1 MNPLRV
7 GTRPEIA
14 LLLSCSRV
22 TVDSR
27 HAQRI
32 KELSRNN
39 IDWNDLLGLAERHG
53 LLPLLFHHLNSIY
66 PEAVP
71 GPVLSKLQDHFNA
84 NLGHN
89 RFFTGEMLRVLNLFE
104 NQGILAV
111 PFKGPVL
118 ASSVYGD
125 LSLRQFSDLDIMIPE
140 QHVLKAKELLLSQRY
155 LPLLKLSPVQ
165 ERAYIQSEYEYN
177 FTHERTGVRAE
188 IHWKCFPWELPFS
201 LTLKELGRRLKRVRI
216 MDREVLTFSPEDLLL
231 ILCIHGY
238 KHCWESLGLI
248 CDVGGL
254 IHIDQEMDW
263 DLLLEEAHRYGSE
276 RILFLGL
283 YLAKDLLEANLP
295 DKVCQRIEADATLE
309 ILAHKVCTPL
319 FKENG
324 LLGAPERFFFHLRSI
339 KTFWDRVLYCY
350 FLMVPPYFADFLV
363 LKLPSALFFLYY
375 LIRPLRLLGKH
386 SVGRL
391 MNSLMPAEM
400 SETKE
405 NRV

>member
-7 GTRPEIA
+7 GARPEIA

-22 TVDSR
+22 TIDSR

-32 KELSRNN
+32 KELSRN
-39 IDWNDLLGLAERHG
+39 IDWNYLLGLAGRHG
-53 LLPLLFHHLNSIY
+53 LIPILFHHLNSIC

-71 GPVLSKLQDHFNA
+71 RPVLSKLQDHFSA

-89 RFFTGEMLRVLNLFE
+89 RFLTGEMLRVLSLFE
-104 NQGILAV
+104 NHGILAV

-118 ASSVYGD
+118 TSSVYGD
-125 LSLRQFSDLDIMIPE
+125 LSLREFTDLDIMIPE

-155 LPLLKLSPVQ
+155 LPLLKINPVQ

-177 FTHERTGVRAE
+177 FEHERTGIRLE

-201 LTLKELGRRLKRVRI
+201 LTLKEIGRRLKRVRI
-216 MDREVLTFSPEDLLL
+216 LDREVLTFSPEDLLL

-238 KHCWESLGLI
+238 KHCWEALGLI
-248 CDVGGL
+248 CDVAGQIQ
-254 IHIDQEMDW
+254 IHQEMDW
-263 DLLLEEAHRYGSE
+263 DLLTEQAHRFGCE

-283 YLAKDLLEANLP
+283 YLAQEVLEANLP
-295 DKVCQRIEADATLE
+295 DKVCQRIKSDAKMN
-309 ILAHKVCTPL
+309 ILADKVYTQL
-319 FKENG
+319 FKEKDG
-324 LLGAPERFFFHLRSI
+324 SLGALETYLFHLRSI

-350 FLMVPPYFADFLV
+350 FLMVPPYFADFLF
-363 LKLPSALFFLYY
+363 LKLPSNLFFLYY
-375 LIRPLRLLGKH
+375 LIRPLRLLGKY

-391 MNSLMPAEM
+391 INLFMP
-400 SETKE
+400 SEVSVTKE

>member
-1 MNPLRV
+1 
-7 GTRPEIA
+7 
-14 LLLSCSRV
+14 
-22 TVDSR
+22 
-27 HAQRI
+27 
-32 KELSRNN
+32 
-39 IDWNDLLGLAERHG
+39 
-53 LLPLLFHHLNSIY
+53 
-66 PEAVP
+66 
-71 GPVLSKLQDHFNA
+71 
-84 NLGHN
+84 
-89 RFFTGEMLRVLNLFE
+89 
-104 NQGILAV
+104 
-111 PFKGPVL
+111 
-118 ASSVYGD
+118 
-125 LSLRQFSDLDIMIPE
+125 MIPK

-177 FTHERTGVRAE
+177 FTHERTEVRLE

-201 LTLKELGRRLKRVRI
+201 LTLKELGKRLKRVRM
-216 MDREVLTFSPEDLLL
+216 MDREVLTFSPEELLL

-238 KHCWESLGLI
+238 KHCWEALGLI
-248 CDVGGL
+248 CDVAGL
-254 IHIDQEMDW
+254 IQIYQEMDW
-263 DLLLEEAHRYGSE
+263 DLVTEEAHRYGSE

-283 YLAKDLLEANLP
+283 YLAKDLLEVNLP
-295 DKVCQRIEADATLE
+295 DKVCQRIESDVKLG

-375 LIRPLRLLGKH
+375 LIRPFRLLGKY

-391 MNSLMPAEM
+391 MNSLIPSEVSAPHPIPLPSGERGGRYDSQPRRGGLM
-400 SETKE
+400 SKK
-405 NRV
+405 